1 MAFLTKGL
9 RISLKDTRKDEKV
22 EIEDPSLAKLLE
34 RAEEDTLLQK
44 AELEE
49 AEEEDN
55 DLPAE
60 EKDMLAAEAVEE
72 QQSGKKKDKV
82 MEFYY
87 EGGI

>member
-9 RISLKDTRKDEKV
+9 RIILKDTRKDEKV

-34 RAEEDTLLQK
+34 RAEEDELLQK

-72 QQSGKKKDKV
+72 QQSCKRKIK
-82 MEFYY
+82 
-87 EGGI
+87 